1 MSREASRRGPA
12 ARPAAAHL
20 RITGGAWRGRAFSAP
35 VGDACR
41 PTQARV
47 REALFDR
54 LGARVE
60 GAQVVDLFAG
70 SGALGLE
77 ALSRGAAHA
86 VFVEHDP
93 VALAVLRRNLDL
105 LEAAPRGIVLAC
117 DAGAFL
123 EGEAAPAVDADLVLA
138 DPPYGTWSA
147 AWGARLARGPGL
159 RRAERTLLVVETTTR
174 EAEPPVVPGWRRWP
188 ARCYGE
194 TRITID
200 EQEETD
206 DAGTGT

>member
-1 MSREASRRGPA
+1 
-12 ARPAAAHL
+12 
-20 RITGGAWRGRAFSAP
+20 
-35 VGDACR
+35 
-41 PTQARV
+41 V

-60 GAQVVDLFAG
+60 GSRVVDLFAG

-86 VFVEHDP
+86 VFVERDP
-93 VALAVLRRNLDL
+93 DALAVLRRNLDV
-105 LEAAPRGIVLAC
+105 LEAGQRGAVLAC
-117 DAGAFL
+117 EAGAFL
-123 EGEAAPAVDADLVLA
+123 AGEAGPTVDADLVLA

-147 AWGARLARGPGL
+147 AWAARLARGPGL
-159 RRAERTLLVVETTTR
+159 RPAARALLVVETTTR
-174 EAEPPVVPGWRRWP
+174 EAEPPAVPGWRRWP

-200 EQEETD
+200 EREETG
-206 DAGTGT
+206 DAGAGT

>member
-1 MSREASRRGPA
+1 LSREALRRGP
-12 ARPAAAHL
+12 AAHL
-20 RITGGAWRGRAFSAP
+20 RITGGAWRGRTLSAP
-35 VGDACR
+35 AGAACR

-60 GAQVVDLFAG
+60 GARVVDLFAG

-77 ALSRGAAHA
+77 ALSRGAAGA
-86 VFVEHDP
+86 VFVEQDRA
-93 VALAVLRRNLDL
+93 ALAVLRRNL
-105 LEAAPRGIVLAC
+105 EALGAAESAQVWAC

-123 EGEAAPAVDADLVLA
+123 DGEVGPALEADLILA

-147 AWGARLARGPGL
+147 AWGARLARGAGL
-159 RRAERTLLVVETTTR
+159 RHAPRALLVVETTTR
-174 EAEPPVVPGWRRWP
+174 EAEPPAMPGWRRWP
-188 ARCYGE
+188 ARCYGD

-200 EQEETD
+200 EREETG
-206 DAGTGT
+206 DAGAGT